1 MATFN
6 FETITAAEALGF
18 DGTTDD
24 LVFTNPTSSG
34 KLLSVSYVTIPA
46 TLLAPAEYF
55 IDITDFA
62 TGMTVR
68 FGTDVT
74 FTSGIA
80 GYTGTVLPDGSRL
93 TIGTG
98 SGESVTTGAGNDALF
113 GGGGDDT
120 LRSGE
125 GDDVIQGNAGDDTIH
140 AEGGDDVVFGGKG
153 DDSMHRGRGLGL
165 CPG

>member
-1 MATFN
+1 MEMATFN

-46 TLLAPAEYF
+46 TLLDAEYY
-55 IDITDFA
+55 IDVTDFA

-80 GYTGTVLPDGSRL
+80 GYTGTVLPDGSML
-93 TIGTG
+93 TIGSG
-98 SGESVTTGAGNDALF
+98 SDDTVVTGAGNDALF
-113 GGGGDDT
+113 GGDGADDDQ
-120 LRSGE
+120 RRRRRCHPG
-125 GDDVIQGNAGDDTIH
+125 Q
-140 AEGGDDVVFGGKG
+140 
-153 DDSMHRGRGLGL
+153 RGRRHNFRRGRR
-165 CPG
+165 